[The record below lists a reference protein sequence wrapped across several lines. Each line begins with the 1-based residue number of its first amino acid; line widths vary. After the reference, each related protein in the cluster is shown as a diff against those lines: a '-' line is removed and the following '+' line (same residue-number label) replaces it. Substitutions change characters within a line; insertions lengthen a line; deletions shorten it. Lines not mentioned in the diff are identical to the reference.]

1 MQKIN
6 IIIAAFV
13 LAILASCSGQTGSE
27 LMPER
32 NTAEVNSI
40 IDVWN
45 AYAPQYNFGP
55 AYSQETLG
63 QIYFGNDFES
73 DMNSMEQILADF
85 YGKSADDVN
94 GESTMGFVHF
104 DDEVV
109 D

>member
-1 MQKIN
+1 MNKIA

-13 LAILASCSGQTGSE
+13 LSILASCSGQNGSE
-27 LMPER
+27 LLPER

-55 AYSQETLG
+55 AYSQQTLG
-63 QIYFGNDFES
+63 QIYYGNDFET
-73 DMNSMEQILADF
+73 DMNSMEQILAAH
-85 YGKSADDVN
+85 YGKSADEVN
-94 GESTMGFVHF
+94 GESAMGFVHF